1 MTQQETDKIYDELTT
16 IELKIWG
23 IKINFRMIIN
33 KIEHQIREL
42 EVLERKTESN
52 RSEYRKY

>member
-42 EVLERKTESN
+42 EVLERKTESI
-52 RSEYRKY
+52 RFDYRNY